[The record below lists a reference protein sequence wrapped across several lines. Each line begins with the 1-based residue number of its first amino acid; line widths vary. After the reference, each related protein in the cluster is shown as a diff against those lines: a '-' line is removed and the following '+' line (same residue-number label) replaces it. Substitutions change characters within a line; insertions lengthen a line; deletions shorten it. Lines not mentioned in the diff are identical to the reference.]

1 MPTIPSV
8 FRNIRKN
15 DVHQRPFKAYKNYV
29 VKNNDFFGRKY
40 ILQKAIH
47 KKITPNVGDAT
58 YNYPINTVDESNQ
71 HVIWNWIDHRYY
83 RYPYDEARCHELTN
97 EMKTEKFL
105 YWNSSVLTVPY
116 HEMGERIKPNSV
128 LLQSYVTGSST
139 NKFYESFEITS
150 SDDGN
155 GNLRDLTIDDRYIA
169 SSSYNPFYLTFNDEF
184 RKFDDNYGL
193 IKNDKIKYRLRKLNK
208 SATISNVTIDPGI
221 RTFVDTGVY
230 ASSGLSGHF
239 TSSLESYIQ
248 IPHDDTFNDFQR
260 CDQWSLSF
268 WINPD
273 NETTNNASIIS
284 KYSNITE
291 TY

>member
-155 GNLRDLTIDDRYIA
+155 GNLM
-169 SSSYNPFYLTFNDEF
+169 
-184 RKFDDNYGL
+184 
-193 IKNDKIKYRLRKLNK
+193 
-208 SATISNVTIDPGI
+208 
-221 RTFVDTGVY
+221 
-230 ASSGLSGHF
+230 
-239 TSSLESYIQ
+239 
-248 IPHDDTFNDFQR
+248 
-260 CDQWSLSF
+260 
-268 WINPD
+268 
-273 NETTNNASIIS
+273 
-284 KYSNITE
+284 
-291 TY
+291 